1 MLAAIPINAS
11 QASIVNERLFMYV
24 LGPTISHLSLGLE
37 LLDSW
42 QPGDLG
48 VLRRV
53 SDGFTE
59 EARTR
64 GFPSPSFGGFGFV
77 KIINSK

>member
-1 MLAAIPINAS
+1 MLGAIPINAS

-42 QPGDLG
+42 QPGDLR
-48 VLRRV
+48 VLRGVIR
-53 SDGFTE
+53 GFSK

-64 GFPSPSFGGFGFV
+64 GVASLTFVGFAFV
-77 KIINSK
+77 GYD